1 MNVFEE
7 VYSMYPDIDPYTG
20 IDPYR
25 NINPYY
31 SGDKRSRDA
40 AAVADEA
47 ESTEET
53 E

>member
-1 MNVFEE
+1 MSVFEE
-7 VYSMYPDIDPYTG
+7 VYGMYPDIDPYVK

-31 SGDKRSRDA
+31 SGDKRCWDA
-40 AAVADEA
+40 AAAIDAA
-47 ESTEET
+47 ESKET

>member
-1 MNVFEE
+1 MSVFEE
-7 VYSMYPDIDPYTG
+7 VYGMYPDIDPYVK

-31 SGDKRSRDA
+31 SGDKCSRDT
-40 AAVADEA
+40 AAVADAA
-47 ESTEET
+47 ESEET